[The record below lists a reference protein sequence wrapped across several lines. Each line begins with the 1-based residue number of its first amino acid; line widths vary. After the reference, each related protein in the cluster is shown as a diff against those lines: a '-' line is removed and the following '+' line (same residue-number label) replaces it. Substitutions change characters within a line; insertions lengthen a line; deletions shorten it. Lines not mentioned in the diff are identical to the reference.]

1 MFKESFL
8 ELKKTQTIAILS
20 ILIAMHVLISSVFIP
35 VAPGLRI
42 YATFFVIALAGV
54 VAGPTTAIFYGFI
67 CDILGVIIHP
77 SGPFFIGYTITTMM
91 SSMIYAL
98 FLYKQ
103 KITVVKLFSAKLIVN
118 LFCNVFL
125 NSIWNYILFDKAFIY
140 FVSKSIVKNVLLLP
154 IEVFLL
160 YVVFKLMLKTLNRL
174 KYTNQKNI
182 PLY

>member
-1 MFKESFL
+1 MFKQSIL

-20 ILIAMHVLISSVFIP
+20 ILIAMNVLISSVYIP

-42 YATFFVIALAGV
+42 YATFFVIAIAGV
-54 VAGPTTAIFYGFI
+54 VGGPATAIFYGFI

-77 SGPFFIGYTITTMM
+77 SGPFFIGYTITTML

-103 KITVVKLFSAKLIVN
+103 KITIAKLLMAKLLVN
-118 LFCNVFL
+118 LLCNVTL

-140 FVSKSIVKNVLLLP
+140 FVSKSIIKNIVLLP

-160 YVVFKLMLKTLNRL
+160 YVLFKLLLNTLNRL
-174 KYTNQKNI
+174 KYTNQKDI
-182 PLY
+182 PFF